1 MLIRISRKYRS
12 LGFASALSLL
22 LLWCVALPSQAVE
35 PLSLRMAGPDFA
47 PYYYHDTEG
56 QPAGELVRLYSMI
69 VENAGYRWQGSII
82 PARRVMHGLAKGQY
96 DSSIL
101 VKNPLLEKS
110 AAMLVSPIH
119 VSELIL
125 NIYSHQEMSAIQRKE
140 QLRGHSIAVMRGYG
154 YGGLKRWLDS
164 EYNNLNVY
172 ELDSFSSVI
181 RLLENQRV
189 DYALLY
195 DVNFAQGTQ
204 ELGRPARELKLSTL
218 TRVPLYF
225 HLNKHKVPNAVQVMN
240 NLMESYHDLIARGV
254 LADGNRLPEDVIKV
268 QR

>member
-1 MLIRISRKYRS
+1 MSRKFRS
-12 LGFASALSLL
+12 LNLARALSVFVL
-22 LLWCVALPSQAVE
+22 CGAALPALAEESF
-35 PLSLRMAGPDFA
+35 SLRMAGPDFA
-47 PYYYHDTEG
+47 PYYYHDTAG
-56 QPAGELVRLYSMI
+56 KPAGELVRLYAMI
-69 VENAGYRWQGSII
+69 VENAGYHWQGSII
-82 PARRVMHGLAKGQY
+82 PAGRLMHGLAKGQY

-101 VKNPLLEKS
+101 VKNPLLEKTD
-110 AAMLVSPIH
+110 AILVSPIH

-125 NIYSHQEMSAIQRKE
+125 NVYSHQSKPVVQHKE

-181 RLLENQRV
+181 RLLESQRV

-195 DVNFAQGTQ
+195 DVNFAEGTKD
-204 ELGRPARELKLSTL
+204 LGRPARDVKLSTL
-218 TRVPLYF
+218 TRVPLFF
-225 HLNKHKVPNAVQVMN
+225 HLNKHKIPNANQVMGD
-240 NLMESYHDLIARGV
+240 LMASYHDLIARGV
-254 LADGNRLPEDVIKV
+254 LADGNRVPEEVIQL

>member
-1 MLIRISRKYRS
+1 MIRISDTHRS
-12 LGFASALSLL
+12 LSFVGALSALL
-22 LLWCVALPSQAVE
+22 LLCVVIPTQANE
-35 PLSLRMAGPDFA
+35 SLSLRMAGPDFA
-47 PYYYHDTEG
+47 PYYYHDAEG
-56 QPAGELVRLYSMI
+56 RPAGELVRLYAMI
-69 VENAGYRWQGSII
+69 VENAGYHWQGSII

-110 AAMLVSPIH
+110 AAMLVSPTH

-125 NIYSHQEMSAIQRKE
+125 NIYSHQSKPPIQYKE

-164 EYNNLNVY
+164 EYNNLSVY

-181 RLLENQRV
+181 RLLENKRV

-195 DVNFAQGTQ
+195 DVNFAQGVKN
-204 ELGRPARELKLSTL
+204 LGRNARDVKLSTL

-225 HLNKHKVPNAVQVMN
+225 HLNKHKVPNANQVMS
-240 NLMESYHDLIARGV
+240 NLMKSYHDLIARGV
-254 LADGNRLPEDVIKV
+254 LADGDRKPEEVIKAP
-268 QR
+268 R

>member
-1 MLIRISRKYRS
+1 MLSV
-12 LGFASALSLL
+12 L
-22 LLWCVALPSQAVE
+22 LLWCIARLSHAVE
-35 PLSLRMAGPDFA
+35 PLSLRMAAPDFA
-47 PYYYHDTEG
+47 PYYYYDAEG

-69 VENAGYRWQGSII
+69 VENAGYRWQGTII

-101 VKNPLLEKS
+101 VKNPLLENS
-110 AAMLVSPIH
+110 DVMITSPTH
-119 VSELIL
+119 VSEMIL
-125 NIYSHQEMSAIQRKE
+125 NVYFHQNKPVIQRKE
-140 QLRGHSIAVMRGYG
+140 QLIGHSIAVMRGYG
-154 YGGLKRWLDS
+154 YGGLKRWLDG

-195 DVNFAQGTQ
+195 DVNFAEGTKD
-204 ELGRPARELKLSTL
+204 LGRSAKGIKLSTL

-225 HLNKHKVPNAVQVMN
+225 HLNKHKIPNANQVMVD
-240 NLMESYHDLIARGV
+240 LMESYHDLIARGV
-254 LADGNRLPEDVIKV
+254 LADGNRLPEDVIRA

>member
-1 MLIRISRKYRS
+1 MSSKYRS
-12 LGFASALSLL
+12 LFFASALSIFPLVFVS
-22 LLWCVALPSQAVE
+22 WAAQAAE
-35 PLSLRMAGPDFA
+35 PIKLHMAGPDFA
-47 PYYYHDTEG
+47 PYYYHDADG

-69 VENAGYRWQGSII
+69 VENAGYHWQGSII
-82 PARRVMHGLAKGQY
+82 PARRVMRGLVRGQY

-101 VKNPLLEKS
+101 VKNPLLENS
-110 AAMLVSPIH
+110 EVMITSPTH

-125 NIYSHQEMSAIQRKE
+125 NIYSHQNKPAIQHKE

-195 DVNFAQGTQ
+195 DVNFTQGSE
-204 ELGRPARELKLSTL
+204 ELGRPAREIKLSTL

-225 HLNKHKVPNAVQVMN
+225 HLNKHKISNANQVMN
-240 NLMESYHDLIARGV
+240 NLMASYQDLIARGV
-254 LADGNRLPEDVIKV
+254 LADGNRLPEDVIRA